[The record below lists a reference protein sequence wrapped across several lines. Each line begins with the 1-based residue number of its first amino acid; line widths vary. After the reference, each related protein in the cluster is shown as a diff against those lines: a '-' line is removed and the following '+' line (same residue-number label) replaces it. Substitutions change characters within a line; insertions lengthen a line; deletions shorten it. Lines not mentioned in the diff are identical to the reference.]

1 VFLQVFQKHI
11 SSVLSNFFCILQVL
25 HLDISKLD
33 RVSVVDLR
41 LVGVDQISSDVS
53 RLHDG

>member
-1 VFLQVFQKHI
+1 VFQKHI